1 MGKFKPSSDQ
11 TAPEGIQ
18 RFIRDNDI
26 RWVDVQFT
34 DVPGIEQHLTVPVS
48 EFDEGS
54 AYELIGVPM
63 AESADQRMVLGCC
76 VVSIAL
82 D

>member
-1 MGKFKPSSDQ
+1 MGKFRPSSDQ
-11 TAPEGIQ
+11 TTPEGIQ

-48 EFDEGS
+48 EFDEDS
-54 AYELIGVPM
+54 AYEGLASTDRPLRVTPRWITPT
-63 AESADQRMVLGCC
+63 
-76 VVSIAL
+76 
-82 D
+82 